1 MRSDLLVVRDAE
13 EERWITVSRNGKR
26 VGQKVDVYINCFE
39 KLPKQ
44 FALAKLLKTNNI
56 KHISRV
62 KYVNAYKVFV
72 QFECAESADEL
83 MNCTPLKELGW
94 RFQKPLEV
102 AFSYGVI
109 KDIEL
114 EMTEKEILEVI
125 SSDCELI
132 GVKRLKRRKTD
143 GKGWED
149 SESIRLQFKG
159 SSLPASVYIYGMK
172 INVDPYV
179 FPVTQCSR
187 CWRFGH
193 SLRVC
198 PSKKIVCPKCGKG
211 HANCEITTFRCI
223 NCIGSHMSLDRSCPI
238 FIKEKRLRSLMAE
251 FNCSY
256 KKALQIYIPPE
267 PQPVQV
273 EQETTI
279 LKTTQRNLNPN
290 TPLYNNIPEPI
301 PVSISQNEDGVMSYA
316 NVTRSVPRLRSE
328 ITSNTKSIPLS
339 SQSGAMEVSQT
350 LQEKTIST
358 KRKRKKK
365 QNQNEV
371 FENDISTESEE
382 VINNNDDDIESELQS
397 RKEKKERREKLK
409 STFNFRQLLSKLYAI
424 FTNSQEQLKNKMIQG
439 MSLIIEW
446 LVPMVGQCIWDL
458 PFKSF
463 FSQ

>member
-1 MRSDLLVVRDAE
+1 
-13 EERWITVSRNGKR
+13 
-26 VGQKVDVYINCFE
+26 
-39 KLPKQ
+39 
-44 FALAKLLKTNNI
+44 
-56 KHISRV
+56 
-62 KYVNAYKVFV
+62 
-72 QFECAESADEL
+72 
-83 MNCTPLKELGW
+83 
-94 RFQKPLEV
+94 
-102 AFSYGVI
+102 
-109 KDIEL
+109 
-114 EMTEKEILEVI
+114 MTEKEMLEVI

-149 SESIRLQFKG
+149 NESIRLQFKG
-159 SSLPASVYIYGMK
+159 LSLPASVYIYGMK
-172 INVDPYV
+172 INVNPYV

-223 NCIGSHMSLDRSCPI
+223 NCIGTHMSLDRSCPI

-279 LKTTQRNLNPN
+279 LKTAQRHLNPN
-290 TPLYNNIPEPI
+290 TSLYNNMPEPI
-301 PVSISQNEDGVMSYA
+301 TVSSISQNKDGVMSYA

-328 ITSNTKSIPLS
+328 ITSNTKSIPLT

-358 KRKRKKK
+358 NRKRKKK

-382 VINNNDDDIESELQS
+382 VINNNDDDMESELKL
-397 RKEKKERREKLK
+397 RKEKKREK
-409 STFNFRQLLSKLYAI
+409 REA
-424 FTNSQEQLKNKMIQG
+424 
-439 MSLIIEW
+439 
-446 LVPMVGQCIWDL
+446 
-458 PFKSF
+458 
-463 FSQ
+463 